1 MSGLIA
7 LTGATGFVGG
17 AVLRALL
24 DEGYRVRALCRGEG
38 RLAAREGLEVVSG
51 DLSSESALE
60 RLLDG
65 ASVVVHVAGLV
76 KARDRQTFEAVN
88 VEGTRRLVQAATRQD
103 PVPRFIYLSSLAA
116 REPELSDYAA
126 SKRGGELV
134 VAQEPALSDWQILRP
149 PAVYGPGDQ
158 ATRDLFRHFARG
170 RCPVPGRGRGRF
182 SLIYVEDLAGAVVA
196 LLRRSIP
203 PGQYELH
210 DGRPGGYGW
219 DDMAAIATRAVG
231 RPVRPI
237 RLSAP
242 VMTTL
247 ASVIALLSRL
257 AGRTAML
264 TPGKVRELFH
274 EDWVVRDNLLEEAL
288 DWHPSVRAEQGFAN
302 ALEWYKAHNWI

>member
-38 RLAAREGLEVVSG
+38 RLTRHEHLEVVPG
-51 DLSSESALE
+51 DLTNENALD
-60 RLLDG
+60 RLLAG
-65 ASVVVHVAGLV
+65 ASAVVHVAGLV
-76 KARDRQTFEAVN
+76 KARDRQSFEAVN
-88 VEGTRRLVQAATRQD
+88 VEGTRRLVQAATRRD
-103 PVPRFIYLSSLAA
+103 PVPRFVYLSSLAA
-116 REPELSDYAA
+116 REPELSAYAA

-134 VAQEPALSDWQILRP
+134 VAEEPFLADWQILRP

-170 RCPVPGRGRGRF
+170 RCPVPGRGHGRF
-182 SLIYVEDLAGAVVA
+182 SLIYVEDLAGAIVA
-196 LLRRSIP
+196 LLRQNIP
-203 PGQYELH
+203 SGHYELH

-219 DDMAAIATRAVG
+219 DDMTAIATRAVG
-231 RPVRPI
+231 RPVRPV
-237 RLSAP
+237 RVSAP
-242 VMTTL
+242 VMTAL
-247 ASVIALLSRL
+247 ASVTALSSRL
-257 AGRTAML
+257 VGRTSML

-274 EDWVVRDNLLEEAL
+274 EDWVARNNLLEDAL
-288 DWHPSVRAEQGFAN
+288 DWYPSVRAEQGFAN